1 MAKKAA
7 KKKSIGKR
15 STKMYKN
22 PNASSFTVNV
32 EYGDRIQYTTGSS
45 TPQFQSNTLSYVNVF
60 TMLNAETSFTEM
72 ASRFSMYRINGLK
85 IEARSVFEP
94 SSGTNLEHQVLWMGF
109 FPSTTSVYIGLSPVS
124 NYDKSLIMA
133 TTQTLMS
140 RKQTF
145 YNNFFEGTG
154 GGGFGTWNSVGSV
167 SNLVGS
173 IQISG
178 TTPRV
183 AFGTTTSVVHVRF
196 IWNITFKEKQLTA

>member
-1 MAKKAA
+1 MVKKAI
-7 KKKSIGKR
+7 KKMKPSK
-15 STKMYKN
+15 KMKLYKN

-32 EYGDRIQYTTGSS
+32 EHNNRVQYNLSGS
-45 TPQFQSNTLSYVNVF
+45 TAVLQSNSLGYLSVAD
-60 TMLNAETSFTEM
+60 MLNNEITFTEM
-72 ASRFSMYRINGLK
+72 AARFSMYRINGLK

-94 SSGTNLEHQVLWMGF
+94 SSGTNIEHQVIWIAF
-109 FPSTTSVYIGLSPVS
+109 FPSTTSSYIGVNQVI
-124 NYDKSLIMA
+124 NYDKSLVIA

-154 GGGFGTWNSVGSV
+154 GGGYGTWNSVGAV

-173 IQISG
+173 IQVAG
-178 TTPRV
+178 TTPR
-183 AFGTTTSVVHVRF
+183 ATFSATTSMLHVRF